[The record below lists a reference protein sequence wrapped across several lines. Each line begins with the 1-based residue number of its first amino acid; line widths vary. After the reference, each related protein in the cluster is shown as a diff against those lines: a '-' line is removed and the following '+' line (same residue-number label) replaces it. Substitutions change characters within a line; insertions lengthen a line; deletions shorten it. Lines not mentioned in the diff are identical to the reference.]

1 MALAGIETSLN
12 LDADC
17 EVVNQALPAAASELS
32 ELQPDVVIFELE
44 AVPPEFIYILTKE
57 LPGLLLIGIDLETN
71 RALLWSGQQAQG
83 WTSQDL
89 AQVILQARFF
99 VPVSGR

>member
-1 MALAGIETSLN
+1 MFGH
-12 LDADC
+12 
-17 EVVNQALPAAASELS
+17 ALPVDPQELAR
-32 ELQPDVVIFELE
+32 LRPDVVIYALG
-44 AVPPEFIYILTKE
+44 ALQPEQLYPLAKD

-89 AQVILQARFF
+89 AQVIRQAKFQF
-99 VPVSGR
+99 PIFGRQE